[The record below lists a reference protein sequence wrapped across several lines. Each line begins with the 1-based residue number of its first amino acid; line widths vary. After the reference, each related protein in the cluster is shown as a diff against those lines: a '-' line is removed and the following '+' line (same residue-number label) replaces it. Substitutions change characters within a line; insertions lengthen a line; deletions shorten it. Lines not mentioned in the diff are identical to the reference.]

1 MHRCN
6 SKTFSVVL
14 SLLSPPQTRFFF
26 FSHIADKGY
35 VFLWRGQDNNAF
47 VKVWNTQHPGRKK
60 PDPTKSTLSSSSD
73 ITRSRVNKSTLSGNS
88 NLKNLELTNRH
99 PRAVQISQ
107 NPEVTNRHSRATR
120 ISKKS
125 CVNNST
131 SSSSSKVSVFRSGPY
146 SEVSVFRSVR
156 I

>member
-6 SKTFSVVL
+6 SKTFSGVL
-14 SLLSPPQTRFFF
+14 SLLSPSQAWRVFFF
-26 FSHIADKGY
+26 HISVKSSD
-35 VFLWRGQDNNAF
+35 FWWGQDNNAF

-60 PDPTKSTLSSSSD
+60 PDPTKSTFSSSSN

-107 NPEVTNRHSRATR
+107 NLELTNRHSRATR

-125 CVNNST
+125 CVNSST